1 MYIIYIYINIYIYIY
16 IYIGMELSDV
26 LAATSDGSHELLLRL
41 LANAKVARCL
51 LDILIYIRD
60 ILIYI

>member
-1 MYIIYIYINIYIYIY
+1 MYMYVHVYVYVYVYVYIY

-26 LAATSDGSHELLLRL
+26 LAATSAGSHELSLRL

-51 LDILIYIRD
+51 WDILIYI
-60 ILIYI
+60 YI